1 MTMYTIYIQAGLVMG
16 FFLALYIA
24 IKFIVRLK
32 TKRPNK
38 ELCATIFEGV
48 THKTMDLEPLKQ
60 PEVYIEKKAKR
71 DGQNYDEET
80 GEKTYHITKS
90 GAADQD

>member
-1 MTMYTIYIQAGLVMG
+1 VRENAMYDIYIHFGLVVG
-16 FFLALYIA
+16 FFLTMYLAV
-24 IKFIVRLK
+24 KFIAHLRR
-32 TKRPNK
+32 KRPNK
-38 ELCATIFEGV
+38 ELWATIFEGV

-80 GEKTYHITKS
+80 GEKQYHITK
-90 GAADQD
+90 

>member
-1 MTMYTIYIQAGLVMG
+1 MYDIYIQFGLVVG
-16 FFLALYIA
+16 FFLTMYMAV
-24 IKFIVRLK
+24 KFIAHLRR
-32 TKRPNK
+32 KRPNK
-38 ELCATIFEGV
+38 ELWATIFEGV

-71 DGQNYDEET
+71 NGQSYDEET
-80 GEKTYHITKS
+80 GEKQYHITKS

>member
-1 MTMYTIYIQAGLVMG
+1 MYGIYIQAGLVVG

-24 IKFIVRLK
+24 IKFIAHLK

-38 ELCATIFEGV
+38 ELWATIFEGV

-71 DGQNYDEET
+71 NGQSYDEET
-80 GEKTYHITKS
+80 GEKQYHITKS
-90 GAADQD
+90 DAADQD

>member
-1 MTMYTIYIQAGLVMG
+1 MYDIYIQFGLVVG
-16 FFLALYIA
+16 FFLTMYMAV
-24 IKFIVRLK
+24 KFIAHLR

-38 ELCATIFEGV
+38 ELWATIFEGV

-71 DGQNYDEET
+71 DGQSYNEET
-80 GEKTYHITKS
+80 GEKQYHITKS